1 MSQQPLA
8 ICLLTYKRTREA
20 LETIHSTC
28 QHLKYPKE
36 LIRWYV
42 ADDGS
47 DEYHHESVLKAL
59 EANGAALLG
68 HHNDRFRTNAT
79 HHCGK
84 GWKLGLGL
92 CHQYSDF
99 VLWLEDDWRMD
110 ADLELMQYMRL
121 LEENQNVGIV
131 TFRILTV
138 GADVHTVGWNGE
150 VFLRYDRTTQYAYSG
165 NPLLRHARYTKFY
178 ENFGEAINP
187 GQIELQQDDSYR
199 YRGKIMREWDD
210 GPQIWRP
217 AALDPWGAWHH
228 IGENVWHRDG
238 E

>member
-1 MSQQPLA
+1 MSELKLA

-20 LETIHSTC
+20 LETVHSTC
-28 QHLKYPKE
+28 EHLKYPAD

-47 DEYHHESVLKAL
+47 SREHHESVLHAL
-59 EANGAALLG
+59 DANGMEILG
-68 HHNDRFRTNAT
+68 EHNERFRDDESYN
-79 HHCGK
+79 CGK
-84 GWKLGLGL
+84 GWNRGLGL

-110 ADLELMQYMRL
+110 ADLNLTQYMRL
-121 LEENQNVGIV
+121 LDENQDVGIV

-150 VFLRYDRTTQYAYSG
+150 VFLNYQRRTQYAYSG
-165 NPLLRHARYTKFY
+165 NPLLRHARFTKY
-178 ENFGEAINP
+178 YGWMAEDRNP
-187 GQIELQQDDSYR
+187 GSIELHQDDQYR
-199 YRGKIMREWDD
+199 LDTKN

-217 AALDPWGAWHH
+217 AALDPWGGWHH

-238 E
+238 